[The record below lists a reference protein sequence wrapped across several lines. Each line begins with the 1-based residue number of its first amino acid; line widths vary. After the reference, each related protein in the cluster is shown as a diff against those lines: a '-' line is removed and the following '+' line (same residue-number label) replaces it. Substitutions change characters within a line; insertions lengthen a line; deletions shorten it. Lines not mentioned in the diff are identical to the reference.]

1 MDLDRAVE
9 IFRRAWAESAAAEYF
24 ATVERDVI
32 TSMHQARKTG
42 PQPLIDLAYRRR
54 GLVMAVIAPAI
65 LLFRFPWLAIGAM
78 PGPSPFCFHFSFIY
92 GGRTGLTAVNCKR
105 AALKGGRYLR
115 RSPERLL
122 MLTDPRSIS

>member
-65 LLFRFPWLAIGAM
+65 LLFRFPWLAIGALRVM
-78 PGPSPFCFHFSFIY
+78 RSVGVWVLAILLRDPMLSSW
-92 GGRTGLTAVNCKR
+92 LL
-105 AALKGGRYLR
+105 AALWRQVARALR
-115 RSPERLL
+115 ER
-122 MLTDPRSIS
+122 DR